1 MKNSNIVS
9 VFISLLSFVMGT
21 ACAIFYLAVATLALN
36 YSMNGP
42 LAFDP
47 SYVDYGVGMLML
59 VFGIP
64 ISLIL
69 VYLFYFAIWHRM
81 KKSFCRAGPIP
92 AFERVCA
99 KTRSPSI

>member
-1 MKNSNIVS
+1 MKFIVS
-9 VFISLLSFVMGT
+9 VFISLLSFVTGT
-21 ACAIFYLAVATLALN
+21 ACAIFYFAVATVALN

-59 VFGIP
+59 LFGIP

-69 VYLFYFAIWHRM
+69 VYLFSFAIWRRL
-81 KKSFCRAGPIP
+81 KKSFFRAGPNP
-92 AFERVCA
+92 AFERDCPEA
-99 KTRSPSI
+99 GSPSI